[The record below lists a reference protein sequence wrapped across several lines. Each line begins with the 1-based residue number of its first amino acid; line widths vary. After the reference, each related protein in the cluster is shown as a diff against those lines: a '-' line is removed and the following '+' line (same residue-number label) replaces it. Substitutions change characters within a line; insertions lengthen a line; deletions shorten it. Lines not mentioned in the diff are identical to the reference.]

1 MMSIDGQEVVAL
13 YVFLRRHETEL
24 DARSLALYER
34 LERQL
39 HKRLSIEQM
48 ENIETIYEQGI
59 KLFE

>member
-13 YVFLRRHETEL
+13 YVFLRQHETEL
-24 DARSLALYER
+24 DTRTLALYER

-39 HKRLSIEQM
+39 HNRLSIEQM
-48 ENIETIYEQGI
+48 ENIESIYEQGI